1 MEDAG
6 AAASSGK
13 AGGARASAAVVLV
26 LWAVGGG
33 GRRRRTKRSNEF
45 NAEQCFRYTNIS
57 GLLRAAGEE
66 GGFMLPLHRLNC
78 EGVWGLMRGEGSGP
92 VVMGW
97 HRGFGEIIN

>member
-1 MEDAG
+1 M
-6 AAASSGK
+6 
-13 AGGARASAAVVLV
+13 LV
-26 LWAVGGG
+26 LWAVGG

-66 GGFMLPLHRLNC
+66 DGFMLPLHRLNC
-78 EGVWGLMRGEGSGP
+78 EGVWGLMREAGSGP
-92 VVMGW
+92 EE